1 MIQGQVVLITGAS
14 RGIGRAIAL
23 ELAAQGVKRLLL
35 VARDS
40 QRLQQMVEILQ
51 QQYPQVESVPLAVD
65 MTDGQALDGAIAR
78 AWRDYGP
85 IDLLIN
91 NAGVAHQGD
100 FLATNPRKIEEEINV
115 NLLGTFRITRL
126 IAKRMVS
133 RSQGTIVNV
142 SSLMGKVAAPT
153 YATYS
158 ATKFALVGF
167 TQALRQELAPKGV
180 RVVALLPSLT
190 DTDMVRNTEKFRWV
204 ATDSVEMVAK
214 SLVAG
219 LRDRDDEI
227 VVGWQGKVASLMGR
241 FFPQVMQKVVSLAA
255 PDRNIL
261 PLRSPDESDRAA

>member
-100 FLATNPRKIEEEINV
+100 FLAINPRKIEEEINV

-190 DTDMVRNTEKFRWV
+190 DTDMVRDTEKFRWV
-204 ATDSVEMVAK
+204 ATDSAEMVAK

-241 FFPQVMQKVVSLAA
+241 FFPQMMQKVVALAA
-255 PDRNIL
+255 PDRKIL

>member
-1 MIQGQVVLITGAS
+1 MRIQGQVVLITGAS

-23 ELAAQGVKRLLL
+23 ELADQGAKRLLL
-35 VARDS
+35 AARDP
-40 QRLQQMVEILQ
+40 QRLQELVETLQ
-51 QQYPQVESVPLAVD
+51 QQYPEVEAIPVAVD
-65 MTDGQALDGAIAR
+65 LTKTQTLDGAIAR

-100 FLATNPRKIEEEINV
+100 FLMTNPGKIEEEINV

-126 IAKRMVS
+126 IAKRMVA

-158 ATKFALVGF
+158 ATKFALIGF

-180 RVVALLPSLT
+180 HVVALLPSLT
-190 DTDMVRNTEKFRWV
+190 DTDMVRHSHKFRWV
-204 ATDSVEMVAK
+204 TSDSAEMVAK
-214 SLVAG
+214 ALVAG
-219 LRDRDDEI
+219 LRDGQEEI
-227 VVGWQGKVASLMGR
+227 VVGWQGKLASFMGR
-241 FFPQVMQKVVSLAA
+241 FFPQAMQKVIALAA
-255 PDRNIL
+255 PQ
-261 PLRSPDESDRAA
+261 RSEAA